1 MMKRISILG
10 STGSIGTST
19 LEVAER
25 FPDRF
30 TVVAI
35 AGGNNS
41 RLLESQIRKFKPA
54 LAAIAGERSAEDLR
68 KKCKDLPVRIVSGIE
83 GMIEV
88 AAAEEADITVS
99 AIVGTAG
106 LVPTMAAIR
115 AGKDIALANK
125 EVLVTAGELVMAE
138 CRSRNVRIFPVD
150 SEHSA
155 IFQCLHSGERG
166 DVKRLILTASGGPF
180 RNHARKELTKVT
192 LAEALKHPNWS
203 MGKKITIDSA
213 TLMNKGLEVI
223 EAHWLFGMEPDQIKV
238 LVHPQSIVHSL
249 VEYQDGSVVA
259 QLGMPD
265 MKGPIAYALSYPER
279 LPDVSP
285 GLDLASIA
293 TLTFQE
299 ADVELFPCLA
309 YAYAALKAGGS
320 MPAVVSA
327 ANEVAVKYFLEEKIG
342 FLDIP
347 RVIKAAMDAHSP
359 VSLRTVDEALKVDL
373 WARHEAEKIIADC
386 GLRNAE
392 CGIKT
397 VIPANAGLQVFQPCP
412 SVFIRG

>member
-1 MMKRISILG
+1 MAIKKISILG

-19 LEVAER
+19 LAVAER
-25 FPDRF
+25 FPERF
-30 TVVAI
+30 AVVAL
-35 AGGNNS
+35 AAGNNS
-41 RLLESQIRKFKPA
+41 DLLGSQIRKFKPA
-54 LAAIAGERSAEDLR
+54 IAAIAGEKAAEELR
-68 KKCKDLPVRIVSGIE
+68 KQCKDLPVRILSGIE
-83 GMIEV
+83 GMIQA
-88 AAAEEADITVS
+88 AAAEDADITVS

-138 CRSRNVRIFPVD
+138 CRSRNVRLFPVD

-166 DVKRLILTASGGPF
+166 DVRRLILTASGGPF
-180 RNHARKELTKVT
+180 RNHTKKDLAKVT
-192 LAEALKHPNWS
+192 LAQALKHPNWN
-203 MGKKITIDSA
+203 MGRKITIDSA

-223 EAHWLFGMEPDQIKV
+223 EAHWLFGMGPEQINV

-265 MKGPIAYALSYPER
+265 MKGPIAYALSYPDR

-299 ADVELFPCLA
+299 PDRDLFPCLGFA
-309 YAYAALKAGGS
+309 YDALKAGGS
-320 MPAVVSA
+320 MPAVLSA
-327 ANEVAVKYFLEEKIG
+327 ANEVAVRYFLEEKIG
-342 FLDIP
+342 FADIP
-347 RVIKAAMDAHSP
+347 RVLRAVMDAHTP
-359 VSLRTVDEALKVDL
+359 VTLKNVDEALKADL
-373 WARHEAEKIIADC
+373 WARHEAEKIIAEF
-386 GLRNAE
+386 GVRSSE
-392 CGIKT
+392 
-397 VIPANAGLQVFQPCP
+397 
-412 SVFIRG
+412 

>member
-1 MMKRISILG
+1 MKKIAILG

-19 LEVAER
+19 LAVAEQ

-30 TVVAI
+30 KVVAI

-41 RLLESQIRKFKPA
+41 KLLESQIRKFKPS
-54 LAAIAGERSAEDLR
+54 LAAIADAKAAESLR
-68 KKCKDLPVRIVSGIE
+68 KKCNDMPVRIVSGVE

-88 AAAEEADITVS
+88 ATAEDADITVS

-106 LVPTMAAIR
+106 LVPTIAAIQ

-138 CRSRNVRIFPVD
+138 CRRWNVRLFPVD

-155 IFQCLHSGERG
+155 IFQCLHSGQRG

-180 RNHARKELTKVT
+180 RNHSKDDLAKVG

-203 MGKKITIDSA
+203 MGRKITIDSA

-223 EAHWLFGMEPDQIKV
+223 EAHWLFGMAPEQIKV

-249 VEYQDGSVVA
+249 VEYRDGSVVA

-265 MKGPIAYALSYPER
+265 MRGPIAYALSYPER

-299 ADVELFPCLA
+299 PDRDLFPCLG
-309 YAYAALKAGGS
+309 YAYDALKAGGS
-320 MPAVVSA
+320 MPAVLSA
-327 ANEVAVKYFLEEKIG
+327 ANEVAVRYFLEEKIG
-342 FLDIP
+342 FLDVP
-347 RVIKAAMDAHSP
+347 RILKFVMEAHTPVTFKA
-359 VSLRTVDEALKVDL
+359 VDEVLKADL
-373 WARHEAEKIIADC
+373 WARREAEKIIADR
-386 GLRNAE
+386 GLRVAD
-392 CGIKT
+392 
-397 VIPANAGLQVFQPCP
+397 
-412 SVFIRG
+412 

>member
-1 MMKRISILG
+1 MKKIAILG

-19 LEVAER
+19 LAVAEQ

-30 TVVAI
+30 KVVAI

-41 RLLESQIRKFKPA
+41 KLLESQIRKFKPS
-54 LAAIAGERSAEDLR
+54 LAAIADAKAAESLR
-68 KKCKDLPVRIVSGIE
+68 KKCNDMPVRIVSGVE

-88 AAAEEADITVS
+88 ATAEDADITVS

-106 LVPTMAAIR
+106 LVPTIAAIQ

-138 CRSRNVRIFPVD
+138 CRRWNVRLFPVD

-155 IFQCLHSGERG
+155 IFQCLHSGQRG

-180 RNHARKELTKVT
+180 RNHSKDDLAKVG
-192 LAEALKHPNWS
+192 LAEALKHPNWT
-203 MGKKITIDSA
+203 MGRKITIDSA

-223 EAHWLFGMEPDQIKV
+223 EAHWLFGMAPEQIKV

-249 VEYQDGSVVA
+249 VEYRDGSVVA

-299 ADVELFPCLA
+299 PDRDLFPCLG
-309 YAYAALKAGGS
+309 YAYDALKAGGS
-320 MPAVVSA
+320 MPAVLSA
-327 ANEVAVKYFLEEKIG
+327 ANEVAVRYFLEEKIG
-342 FLDIP
+342 FLDVP
-347 RVIKAAMDAHSP
+347 RVLKFVMEAHTPVTFKA
-359 VSLRTVDEALKVDL
+359 VDEVLKADL
-373 WARHEAEKIIADC
+373 WARREAEKIIADR
-386 GLRNAE
+386 GLRVAD
-392 CGIKT
+392 
-397 VIPANAGLQVFQPCP
+397 
-412 SVFIRG
+412 

>member
-1 MMKRISILG
+1 MIKRISILG

-19 LEVAER
+19 LAVVER

-30 TVVAI
+30 SVVAL

-41 RLLESQIRKFKPA
+41 ALLESQIRKFKPA
-54 LAAIAGERSAEDLR
+54 IAAIAGEPAAVELR
-68 KKCKDLPVRIVSGIE
+68 KRCKDLPVRILSGVE
-83 GMIEV
+83 GMIQV
-88 AAAEEADITVS
+88 AAAEDADITVS
-99 AIVGTAG
+99 SIVGTAG

-138 CRSRNVRIFPVD
+138 CRTRNVKLFPVD

-166 DVKRLILTASGGPF
+166 DVRRLILTASGGPF
-180 RNHARKELTKVT
+180 RNHTKKDLAQVT
-192 LAEALKHPNWS
+192 LAQALKHPNWN
-203 MGKKITIDSA
+203 MGRKITIDSA

-223 EAHWLFGMEPDQIKV
+223 EAHWLFGMGPDQISV

-265 MKGPIAYALSYPER
+265 MKGPIAYALSYPDR

-299 ADVELFPCLA
+299 PDRDLFPCLGFA
-309 YAYAALKAGGS
+309 YDALRAGGS
-320 MPAVVSA
+320 MPAVLSA
-327 ANEVAVKYFLEEKIG
+327 ANEVAVRNFLEEKIG

-347 RVIKAAMDAHSP
+347 RVLKATMDAHTP
-359 VSLRTVDEALKVDL
+359 VSLKSVDEALKADL
-373 WARHEAEKIIADC
+373 WARHEAERIIADC
-386 GLRNAE
+386 GLRIAD
-392 CGIKT
+392 
-397 VIPANAGLQVFQPCP
+397 
-412 SVFIRG
+412 